1 MPRSCLEYGYKLLRV
16 WVEYSYSMILS
27 NHCLVAKL
35 HNNSLMTKNEE
46 KFFPYQIFSITLQT
60 PNLYGMDISTY
71 KSSAIELT
79 FSQKRVLK
87 QMMQFVNAPSLR
99 VFILKGYAGTG
110 KTTLM
115 RFLIQELIKQDK
127 GYRLCL
133 ALKNIE

>member
-1 MPRSCLEYGYKLLRV
+1 
-16 WVEYSYSMILS
+16 
-27 NHCLVAKL
+27 
-35 HNNSLMTKNEE
+35 MTKNEE

-79 FSQKRVLK
+79 FSQKGVLK

-127 GYRLCL
+127 GYRLL
-133 ALKNIE
+133 ASTGRAAKVLANLSGQNSGASTIHSMIYSFHGLNREL

>member
-1 MPRSCLEYGYKLLRV
+1 
-16 WVEYSYSMILS
+16 
-27 NHCLVAKL
+27 
-35 HNNSLMTKNEE
+35 MTKNEE

-115 RFLIQELIKQDK
+115 RFLIQELI
-127 GYRLCL
+127 
-133 ALKNIE
+133 